1 MEKVLDLFSC
11 SDMIFK
17 IDEDWCNYLYLN
29 GIIDAETSKDEKG
42 SLISYCRFS
51 SPFIQE
57 RLFNALTDALAG
69 ERTPIL
75 ALKPLDD
82 LRDVLEGDELNLPAL
97 MTRYTNYLDRLAEKG
112 INPWEGLPR
121 RADLQ
126 LTEAVGHFHLYAWLR
141 DAIGR
146 WCVISPEFPT
156 GNGKVDLHLRCK
168 GKEGVIEVK
177 SYVDQLTFEASLLQA
192 ARYARSLGLP
202 KILMAVFVPTHDPEV
217 LAVLSKSHDL
227 EDVRVDVAAIG
238 WG

>member
-1 MEKVLDLFSC
+1 M
-11 SDMIFK
+11 
-17 IDEDWCNYLYLN
+17 
-29 GIIDAETSKDEKG
+29 
-42 SLISYCRFS
+42 
-51 SPFIQE
+51 
-57 RLFNALTDALAG
+57 
-69 ERTPIL
+69 
-75 ALKPLDD
+75 KPLDA
-82 LRDVLEGDELNLPAL
+82 LRDVLEADELNLPAL
-97 MTRYTNYLDRLAEKG
+97 MKRYTNYLDRLAEKG
-112 INPWEGLPR
+112 INPWQGLPPR
-121 RADLQ
+121 TDLH

-168 GKEGVIEVK
+168 GKEGMIEVK

-217 LAVLSKSHDL
+217 LSALSQSHEMD
-227 EDVRVDVAAIG
+227 DVHVDVAAIG